1 VFTIGPTARVAVKA
15 AVMCEDVAKT
25 VQLARAFGDLPAL
38 PADQVDALYK
48 RYTHEYGQR

>member
-1 VFTIGPTARVAVKA
+1 
-15 AVMCEDVAKT
+15 

-48 RYTHEYGQR
+48 RYTEEYGQR